1 MVLRGEEWARGVW
14 VGDEDLCT
22 CTGVQSSCRIKRWK
36 QLGIL
41 RGSLAWETWVPPGK
55 SFKVADSS
63 FSLVK
68 PASWNPAIALRFAS
82 ANKL

>member
-1 MVLRGEEWARGVW
+1 MVLLGEEWARGGW
-14 VGDEDLCT
+14 VGDKVLCT
-22 CTGVQSSCRIKRWK
+22 STGAQSFRRIKNWK

-41 RGSLAWETWVPPGK
+41 RGSLAWETRMPPGK
-55 SFKVADSS
+55 SFKVADPS
-63 FSLVK
+63 FSLAK